1 MPNIFI
7 TPAAEDDL
15 INIWI
20 YIARDNPK
28 AADRTFQAAEATFE
42 LLAEMPSIGVS
53 YWTTHPK
60 LKDVKFFPVKN
71 FSDYI
76 VYYRELTEC
85 IEIVRVLHARMKK
98 NLWLE
103 N

>member
-7 TPAAEDDL
+7 TPAAENDL
-15 INIWI
+15 VNIWV

-28 AADRTFQAAEATFE
+28 AADRTFQAAEETFG

-60 LKDVKFFPVKN
+60 LKGLKFFPVKK
-71 FSDYI
+71 FSNYI
-76 VYYRELTEC
+76 VYYRELSEG

-98 NLWLE
+98 SLWLE
-103 N
+103 S

>member
-1 MPNIFI
+1 MPNISI

-28 AADRTFQAAEATFE
+28 AADRTFQAAEETFG
-42 LLAEMPSIGVS
+42 LLTEMPSIGVS

-60 LKDVKFFPVKN
+60 LKGLKFFPVKN
-71 FSDYI
+71 SSNYI
-76 VYYRELTEC
+76 VYSRELTEG
-85 IEIVRVLHARMKK
+85 IEIVRVLHARM
-98 NLWLE
+98 
-103 N
+103 

>member
-7 TPAAEDDL
+7 TPAAENDL

-28 AADRTFQAAEATFE
+28 AADRTFQAAEETFE

-60 LKDVKFFPVKN
+60 LKDLKFFPVKK
-71 FSDYI
+71 FSNYI
-76 VYYRELTEC
+76 VYYRELTEG

-98 NLWLE
+98 DLWLE
-103 N
+103 S